1 MSEITSINT
10 VNAALSW
17 SAERTSSE
25 MPFKDEH
32 GKTGADYLRD
42 SIVEATIKRHPLA
55 CREEILQAMDD
66 MGF

>member
-10 VNAALSW
+10 LKAALSW
-17 SAERTSSE
+17 SSGRSSSE
-25 MPFKDEH
+25 IPFKDGH

>member
-1 MSEITSINT
+1 MNEINSINT
-10 VNAALSW
+10 VKAAVSW
-17 SAERTSSE
+17 SPGRSKSE
-25 MPFKDEH
+25 IPFKDEH

-42 SIVEATIKRHPLA
+42 SIVEATIKRHPRA

>member
-1 MSEITSINT
+1 MSEITSIIT
-10 VNAALSW
+10 VQAAVSW
-17 SAERTSSE
+17 SAAQDSSE
-25 MPFKDEH
+25 IPFKDEH
-32 GKTGADYLRD
+32 GKTGADYLRE

>member
-10 VNAALSW
+10 LKDALSW
-17 SAERTSSE
+17 SAGRSSSE
-25 MPFKDEH
+25 VPFRDEH

-42 SIVEATIKRHPLA
+42 SIVKATIKRHPLA

>member
-1 MSEITSINT
+1 MSDITSINT
-10 VNAALSW
+10 LKAALSW
-17 SAERTSSE
+17 STGRSSSE
-25 MPFKDEH
+25 IPFKDEH

>member
-10 VNAALSW
+10 LKAALSW
-17 SAERTSSE
+17 STGRSSSE
-25 MPFKDEH
+25 TPFRDEH

-55 CREEILQAMDD
+55 YREEILQAMDD